1 MDKLRLRFK
10 KIGRAIYIS
19 HLDLMKM
26 IQRAFSRTGL
36 DLKYSEGYNPRPQI
50 SIALPLSVGTA
61 SVCELMDF
69 KLKADTDL
77 SELPQRLTAVLPE
90 GIEIIEAYEPQRKA
104 SAIKWLE
111 VTALMEYDERDAGEM
126 CTALREF
133 FARPE
138 IVIEKKTKRGMGDTD
153 IKPAIKTVD
162 FAVAEGGVALHAI
175 ISAQN
180 PTLNPELLTD
190 ALRKLAPDIA
200 PDFAKYT
207 RVEVYDADMKVFR

>member
-1 MDKLRLRFK
+1 MDKLRLRFRK
-10 KIGRAIYIS
+10 TGRAVYIS

-26 IQRAFSRTGL
+26 MQRAFSRAGL

-69 KLKADTDL
+69 KLKADVDL
-77 SELPQRLTAVLPE
+77 KELPSRLTEVLPE
-90 GIEIIEAYEPQRKA
+90 GIEIIEAYEPERKA

-111 VTALMEYDERDAGEM
+111 VTALMEYDEREAQEM
-126 CTALREF
+126 CAALREF
-133 FARPE
+133 FAREE
-138 IVIEKKTKRGMGDTD
+138 IIITKKTKRGMGEVN
-153 IKPAIKTVD
+153 IKPAIRSID
-162 FAVAEGGVALHAI
+162 PEAAEGGVAVHAV

-180 PTLNPELLTD
+180 PTLNPELLTE
-190 ALRKLAPDIA
+190 ALRSLAPEIA